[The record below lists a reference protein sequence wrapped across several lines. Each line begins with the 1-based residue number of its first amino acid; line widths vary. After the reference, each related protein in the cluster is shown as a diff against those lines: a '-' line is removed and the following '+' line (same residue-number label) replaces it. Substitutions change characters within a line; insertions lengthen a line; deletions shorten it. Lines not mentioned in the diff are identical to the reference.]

1 MELLGILFTRGSWDT
16 VLPAFKSLKALKS
29 PSYILDLGFLN
40 DTIHTPP
47 PHPSPFRSG
56 VGGGSKIL
64 ILDKLCCLSFSLA
77 QGTGGINTI
86 QNIKLYKIW
95 KLTST
100 FIFKDD
106 LNKFLLQ
113 VSRQTRHISSSI
125 QGTLSNVWSCKLE
138 IYKKETIVKILAFSY
153 F

>member
-1 MELLGILFTRGSWDT
+1 MYNLDNFDGSWNYLGYYLQEEVGIQCSRHLSLSRHWNLHPT
-16 VLPAFKSLKALKS
+16 SWIWAFLMT
-29 PSYILDLGFLN
+29 PFI
-40 DTIHTPP
+40 PP
-47 PHPSPFRSG
+47 PILPHSDPG
-56 VGGGSKIL
+56 WGGSKIL

-113 VSRQTRHISSSI
+113 VSRQTRHISSSF
-125 QGTLSNVWSCKLE
+125 
-138 IYKKETIVKILAFSY
+138 KEPYLMFDPVNWRYIKRKRL
-153 F
+153 